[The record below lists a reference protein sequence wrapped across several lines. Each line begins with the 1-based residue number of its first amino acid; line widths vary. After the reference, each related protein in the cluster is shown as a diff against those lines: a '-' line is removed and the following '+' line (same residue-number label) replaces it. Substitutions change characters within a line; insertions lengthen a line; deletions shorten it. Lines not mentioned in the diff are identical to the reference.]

1 MSTFGINPTYFPA
14 QKKLES
20 EKTEKWF
27 KECID
32 VGVGVCQWGQ
42 NSVRTANVRSSR
54 KNKISNYNL
63 INDIVDPTEVER
75 VVNPYKIQN
84 EDFPN
89 NYKNYPLI
97 NPAINLLSGEERKR
111 IFTPM
116 VSVINSDA
124 VTSKLQQIDEK
135 FTDFAMQKITAKGF
149 DEEKIKQEIADFEKW
164 RKYTFKDKKER
175 MGNQVLK
182 YLYYTQDLAEEF
194 SRGFADMLIA
204 AEEIY
209 VIEIVGGEPI
219 MRKGN
224 PLNFYTMRSGSSWK
238 IEDSDV
244 IVEDVFMP
252 IGKIIDRYHDSL
264 TPNQIKFLENG
275 HRTQTSSGS
284 TMFSNQIT
292 TGIDVN
298 SIIPDVEL
306 VEDWNNIVGQY
317 NGAFDPE
324 GNVRVTRV
332 LWRGMR
338 KIGFITNYD
347 EFGEMVKDI
356 VPEQYKPNKEI
367 GEEVKWE
374 WISEWYEGTR
384 IAGEIDVNT
393 RPCEIQMRH
402 RDNPSIC
409 SPGIV
414 GTVFNVNSNVGRSLV
429 DEAKDLQFLF
439 NLFMYRLELA
449 FTKYKG
455 KIGKLPLHLIPDGW
469 TIDKWLYYAEYLGWA
484 VVDAF
489 NESQKAAFRGK
500 PAGLMNESSPVIDLE
515 MGNYIQNHLIM
526 LDFIEKR
533 LDNLTGITPQRKGA
547 IDNRETVGGV
557 ERSVMQS
564 SHITEKWFSVH
575 DNTRKRALR
584 ALLEAAKI
592 AWKDKSFVKEFVLD
606 TGTREILEFE
616 YNEFI
621 EATYG
626 VDVTNSSNDMQTLQA
641 LRSLGERFLQ
651 NNGSLSIVAELY
663 RTGNVGDMQRKIETY
678 EENLQKAE
686 QERIQQEQ
694 QLQQQQIQAA
704 QETEAQRVQ
713 MQHDLEIEKLD
724 REDMNKQLDRE
735 NKIYLEEIKAMSYDP
750 EKDVD
755 NDGIPDVLE
764 QGKLALENT
773 RVSFEHGIKEKELTS
788 KQDLE
793 RKKIALEERK
803 LEAAKELQKQKD
815 KAAMEREQLKAK
827 TALKNKVAGESKR
840 K

>member
-1 MSTFGINPTYFPA
+1 MSTFGINPSYFPA
-14 QKKLES
+14 QKKLEAQKS
-20 EKTEKWF
+20 ETWF
-27 KECID
+27 KECVD
-32 VGVGVCQWGQ
+32 TGVGVCQWGQ
-42 NSVRTANVRSSR
+42 NNVRTSSVRTTR
-54 KNKISNYNL
+54 KNKLVNYNL
-63 INDIVDPTEVER
+63 RNDIVDPTEVER

-111 IFTPM
+111 IFSPM

-124 VTSKLQQIDEK
+124 VTNKIQQIDER
-135 FTDFAMQKITAKGF
+135 FTEFAMQKIVSREF
-149 DEEKIKQEIADFEKW
+149 DEEKIKKEIEEFDKW

-182 YLYYTQDLAEEF
+182 YLYHTQDLSEEF
-194 SRGFADMLIA
+194 SRGFEDLLIG

-224 PLNFYTMRSGSSWK
+224 PLNFYTLRSGSSWK
-238 IEDSDV
+238 TEDSDI

-252 IGKIIDRYHDSL
+252 IGRVIDRYHEYLSSK
-264 TPNQIKFLENG
+264 QIQFLENG
-275 HRTQTSSGS
+275 HNTQSSSGS
-284 TMFSNQIT
+284 SMFSNQLS
-292 TGIDVN
+292 TGIDIN
-298 SIIPDVEL
+298 SIIPDVEV
-306 VEDWNNIVGQY
+306 VEDWNATVGQY

-338 KIGFITNYD
+338 KIGIITKFD
-347 EFGEMVKDI
+347 EFGDIVKDL
-356 VPEQYKPNKEI
+356 VPEQYVPSKEL

-384 IAGEIDVNT
+384 IATNIYVKMQ
-393 RPCEIQMRH
+393 PCEIQMRH

-414 GTVFNVNSNVGRSLV
+414 GTVFNINSNVGRSLV
-429 DEAKDLQFLF
+429 DEARDLQYLF

-469 TIDKWLYYAEYLGWA
+469 TVDKWLYYAEYLGWA

-489 NESQKAAFRGK
+489 NESQKASFRGK

-515 MGNYIQNHLIM
+515 MGNYIQNHLVM
-526 LDFIEKR
+526 LDFIERR
-533 LDNLTGITPQRKGA
+533 LDSLTGITPQRKGA

-592 AWKDKSFVKEFVLD
+592 AWKDRSFVREFVLD

-641 LRSLGERFLQ
+641 LKSLGERFLQ
-651 NNGSLSIVAELY
+651 NNGSLSIIADLY

-686 QERIQQEQ
+686 QERFQQEQ
-694 QLQQQQIQAA
+694 QLKQEEVQAT
-704 QETEAQRVQ
+704 QEMEAQKAQ
-713 MQHDLEIEKLD
+713 MDYDLEIEKMD

-735 NKIYLEEIKAMSYDP
+735 SKIQLETIKALGFA
-750 EKDVD
+750 KDTDV
-755 NDGIPDVLE
+755 NENSIPDVLE
-764 QGKLALENT
+764 QEKLALESVRT
-773 RVSFEHGIKEKELTS
+773 SYDQSIKDRELKLKKEQVDSDTKLKEKELAIKEKELQIKKKDS
-788 KQDLE
+788 ENKV
-793 RKKIALEERK
+793 KIAR
-803 LEAAKELQKQKD
+803 
-815 KAAMEREQLKAK
+815 MN
-827 TALKNKVAGESKR
+827 KNKHDVK